1 MRWWTFA
8 NKKHLRGVR
17 IITKRAAYNAQN
29 RQGASRLKSET
40 GGSRTEEKPASG
52 SIRPAWAVRCAL
64 TRLALYFLLSQDLS
78 LLIWPQRRVGIV
90 VAQAILAPSQSVAL
104 LLLIRAALRLVAF
117 PYLS

>member
-40 GGSRTEEKPASG
+40 GGS
-52 SIRPAWAVRCAL
+52 
-64 TRLALYFLLSQDLS
+64 
-78 LLIWPQRRVGIV
+78 
-90 VAQAILAPSQSVAL
+90 
-104 LLLIRAALRLVAF
+104 
-117 PYLS
+117 